1 MEIFKLDPF
10 FAQAEDSRRGTNLNR
25 GAPNS
30 YGQLSGRRA
39 RGRGG
44 YSGCVPLQRADG
56 QGLPAARSSSS
67 TVRSL
72 GSLLDAV
79 KKANQK
85 DISRQ
90 VVHPAV
96 HQYAALGA
104 AELVPGADDVFQA
117 ASAEGVLARQH
128 LGRSVQALQAHRA
141 LQQIQQRRGLVH
153 VGGQGEH
160 LGFSVRGGAAATG

>member
-1 MEIFKLDPF
+1 MLLIKLTWRHLNRTS
-10 FAQAEDSRRGTNLNR
+10 AEDSRRVTNLNR

-30 YGQLSGRRA
+30 NGQLSGRRS
-39 RGRGG
+39 RWGRG
-44 YSGCVPLQRADG
+44 YSGCVPLQRAGG
-56 QGLPAARSSSS
+56 QGLPAARSSA
-67 TVRSL
+67 VRSL

-117 ASAEGVLARQH
+117 AAAEGVLARQH

-141 LQQIQQRRGLVH
+141 LQQIQKRRGLVH

-160 LGFSVRGGAAATG
+160 LGFSVRG

>member
-1 MEIFKLDPF
+1 MLLIKPLS
-10 FAQAEDSRRGTNLNR
+10 SRRVTNLNR

-30 YGQLSGRRA
+30 DGQLSGRRA
-39 RGRGG
+39 RGGRG
-44 YSGCVPLQRADG
+44 YSGCVPLQRAGG

-67 TVRSL
+67 SSTTVRSL

-117 ASAEGVLARQH
+117 AAAEGVLARQH

-141 LQQIQQRRGLVH
+141 LQQIQKRRGLVH

-160 LGFSVRGGAAATG
+160 LGFSVRG